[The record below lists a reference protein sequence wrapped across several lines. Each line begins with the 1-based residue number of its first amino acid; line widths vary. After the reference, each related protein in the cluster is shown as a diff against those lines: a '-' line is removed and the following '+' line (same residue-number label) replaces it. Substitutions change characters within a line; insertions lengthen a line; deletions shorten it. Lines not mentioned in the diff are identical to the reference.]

1 MSWVLRQATQKGGKK
16 MATMTAIAY
25 GLLET
30 IGLVRPRIEVVVH
43 EISEHTTKP
52 TPLRMEWVNATDAN
66 GRRILRVQ
74 WVEDT
79 SEDKK

>member
-1 MSWVLRQATQKGGKK
+1 

-25 GLLET
+25 NLLET
-30 IGLVRPRIEVVVH
+30 IGLIRPHIQVMVR
-43 EISEHTTKP
+43 EISEHPTKP
-52 TPLRMEWVNATDAN
+52 TPLRMEWVKTTDAH

-79 SEDKK
+79 SEDRKLVVSRYRCN